1 MSFQEQYP
9 LSVHNSLSR
18 GKEVFE
24 SINKDYVGM
33 YVCGP
38 TVYGAPHLGHARGA
52 ITFDVVFRYL
62 QKLDYKVRYVRNVT
76 DVGHL
81 EDEVAGAGEDK
92 IAKKAKL
99 EKLEPMEVVQTYTV
113 MYHQAMDALNVLRPS
128 IEPTATGHIQ
138 EQIKMIEKILANGYG
153 YEKEGSVYFDMEKY
167 TQDYDYGELS
177 GKVLDDLISGS
188 RALEGQDEKK
198 SNVDFALWKSAKPEH
213 LMKWDSPWG
222 VGFPGWHLECTAMS
236 AKYLGLPFDIHGGG
250 MDLQFPHH
258 EGEIAQS
265 FGACGCKPVNYWLHN
280 NMVTLDGQKMA
291 KSKGNFI
298 TLDEMFSGNHEL
310 LQQGYSPMTIR
321 FFMLQSHYRSPI
333 DFSNEALQAAEK
345 GFKKLMAAL
354 DTLSTLCHKVGD
366 IDKVLDDEIIRL
378 CDEVYKS
385 MSDDFNTALALA
397 ALFELSSKIYS
408 FYNKQLDIT
417 KITAST
423 FALLTDTYSSVIKDV
438 LGLKSEED
446 GGNDH
451 LDGVMQM
458 LIQMRQDARANKDFD
473 LSDKIRDELAGVGV
487 KLKDEKGIT
496 TYEVE

>member
-9 LSVHNSLSR
+9 LSVFNSLSR
-18 GKEVFE
+18 EKEVFE

-52 ITFDVVFRYL
+52 ITFDVIFRYL
-62 QKLDYKVRYVRNVT
+62 QKLGYKVRYVRNVT

-99 EKLEPMEVVQTYTV
+99 EKLEPREEVQTYTV
-113 MYHQAMDALNVLRPS
+113 MYHKAMDALNVLRPS

-138 EQIKMIEKILANGYG
+138 EQVKMIEKILANDYG
-153 YEKEGSVYFDMEKY
+153 YEIDGSVYFDTGKDTKDY
-167 TQDYDYGELS
+167 TYGELS

-188 RALEGQDEKK
+188 RALEGQQEKK
-198 SNVDFALWKSAKPEH
+198 SNVDFALWKKAKDEH

-298 TLDEMFSGNHEL
+298 TLDEMFEGNHKL
-310 LQQGYSPMTIR
+310 LDQGYSPMTIR
-321 FFMLQSHYRSPI
+321 FFMLQSHYRSQI
-333 DFSNEALQAAEK
+333 DFSNHALQAAEK
-345 GFKKLMAAL
+345 GFKKLMSAVDVL
-354 DTLSTLCHKVGD
+354 GTLNHNVGD
-366 IDKVLDDEIIRL
+366 IDVGLDSQVIAL
-378 CDEVYKS
+378 CDEVYRS
-385 MSDDFNTALALA
+385 LSEDFNTALALA
-397 ALFELSSKIYS
+397 ALFELSAKIYS

-417 KITAST
+417 TISAST
-423 FALLTDTYSSVIKDV
+423 FAKLTSTFSEIIIDV
-438 LGLKSEED
+438 LGLSSEEE
-446 GGNDH
+446 GTGNH
-451 LDGVMQM
+451 LDGVMQLM
-458 LIQMRQDARANKDFD
+458 INIRQDAGENKDFS
-473 LSDKIRDELAGVGV
+473 LSDKIRDELAEVGV

-496 TYEVE
+496 SYEVE